1 MRFPPSSRRH
11 NSGSERN
18 GEREKRGAR
27 TKKKGLPLAK
37 REKVKHI
44 AGTKGTAAEF

>member
-1 MRFPPSSRRH
+1 VREDEGM
-11 NSGSERN
+11 E
-18 GEREKRGAR
+18 EREKRGGR
-27 TKKKGLPLAK
+27 TKKKERPLAK